1 MSARFSD
8 LLADSPVLLA
18 PMSGISDL
26 PFRRLVRSL
35 GGRLVV
41 AEMVASRELLARK
54 GAERRIEPA
63 EGAGPHIVQLAGTD
77 PKVMAEA
84 ARLAVDA
91 GATAV
96 DINFGCPARKVVGS
110 AAGAAL
116 MRDEPLAGA
125 IVGAVATAVPVP
137 VSVKMR
143 LGWDDADRNAPRLA
157 AIAEDAGAGMVT
169 VHARTRCQFFGGRA
183 DWRFVRRVKQ
193 AVTIPVVVN
202 GDIAG
207 AEDAREAL
215 RDSGADAVMVG
226 RAAQGRPWRIGQ
238 MQAFLTMGRW
248 PPDPPPARRLA
259 IALAHYDAIL
269 AYYGVFAGVRIARKH
284 LGWYLHGLAGAAA
297 ARQSIFAETEHRRVR
312 RLMAAAFD
320 GPQAHEAA

>member
-26 PFRRLVRSL
+26 PFRRLVQSL

-226 RAAQGRPWRIGQ
+226 RAALGAALADRPDAGLPDDGALAAGSAARPAPGHRPGALRCHPCLLRRLRRRADRPQASGLVPARAGRCRSGPPIHLRRDG
-238 MQAFLTMGRW
+238 APPRP
-248 PPDPPPARRLA
+248 PPDGGCL
-259 IALAHYDAIL
+259 
-269 AYYGVFAGVRIARKH
+269 
-284 LGWYLHGLAGAAA
+284 
-297 ARQSIFAETEHRRVR
+297 
-312 RLMAAAFD
+312 
-320 GPQAHEAA
+320 